1 MSIISLVPTVYNYL
15 TGPVMDTKGTSLAY
29 TVAKTTIGNFSSSH
43 ADYQSLYKFLN
54 VIPDMVLTLIFIVF
68 YFYWLK
74 KGNSIT
80 EEIRK
85 EVQLKSY
92 NVLELVEFP
101 ARATEEDVERFMS
114 QFGGV
119 VEVAPVRNYKE
130 TIYLSKKIFDLEIEL
145 KKLEMEKSR
154 ANEKDIKDVQEKID
168 DYYRELV
175 KYEDDTKEEVIQ
187 YYVTFSSVE
196 EKLEAIRVLKE
207 HEKKMFDCCGPDTP
221 ASLKLCD

>member
-1 MSIISLVPTVYNYL
+1 M
-15 TGPVMDTKGTSLAY
+15 
-29 TVAKTTIGNFSSSH
+29 
-43 ADYQSLYKFLN
+43 
-54 VIPDMVLTLIFIVF
+54 
-68 YFYWLK
+68 
-74 KGNSIT
+74 
-80 EEIRK
+80 
-85 EVQLKSY
+85 KSY

-114 QFGGV
+114 QFGSV

-187 YYVTFSSVE
+187 YYVVFSSVE
-196 EKLEAIRVLKE
+196 
-207 HEKKMFDCCGPDTP
+207 
-221 ASLKLCD
+221 